1 MVLSKSTL
9 PRITACNV
17 ALEQLGIIFVYT
29 LPLRFNN
36 PKTMV
41 FPEAPRPLFPLTR
54 RAPKKLSST
63 SISPESGDFSSHSS
77 AILFLIKS
85 RYLLIVFLFNSV
97 NWAILVASI
106 SRAKYFKICLNFR
119 VEIRAR
125 FKIPI
130 SRVMTA
136 F

>member
-1 MVLSKSTL
+1 MLSRFTL
-9 PRITACNV
+9 PRITACRV

-29 LPLRFNN
+29 LPLRFNS

-41 FPEAPRPLFPLTR
+41 LPEAPRPLFPLTR

-63 SISPESGDFSSHSS
+63 SISPENGDSNSHSR
-77 AILFLIKS
+77 AILFLINSK
-85 RYLLIVFLFNSV
+85 YLFMVFRFKLV
-97 NWAILVASI
+97 KMAILVASI
-106 SRAKYFKICLNFR
+106 SSEKYFKICLNFL

-125 FKIPI
+125 FKTGFDRI
-130 SRVMTA
+130 MTA